1 MFTII
6 RRHARGAE
14 LHDVRVSAIGRN
26 GQLLATFRSAAG
38 AEAFV
43 AAMRA
48 VTRPQ
53 LVR

>member
-6 RRHARGAE
+6 RRHARSGE

-26 GQLLATFRSAAG
+26 GQLLATFRSAG
-38 AEAFV
+38 AAQAFV

-53 LVR
+53 LIR

>member
-1 MFTII
+1 MFTIK
-6 RRHARGAE
+6 RRHATRY
-14 LHDVRVSAIGRN
+14 DVRVSAIGRN

-43 AAMRA
+43 AAMRVVA
-48 VTRPQ
+48 RPQ

>member
-14 LHDVRVSAIGRN
+14 LHDVRVSALGRG
-26 GQLLATFRSAAG
+26 GQLLASFRTAEAAG
-38 AEAFV
+38 AFV